1 MKNIILIRTMNI
13 PHDIVDEILSYGDVN
28 VTQKY
33 NNIVRQIN
41 YLSNEFNYQ
50 RKKNRTSIWYNK
62 SKHSIMYFI
71 NMKNRQKQAINNIKS
86 NIRTNPLTRAS
97 YQESYS
103 ENIVS
108 YIVRPRIIIS

>member
-50 RKKNRTSIWYNK
+50 RKKK
-62 SKHSIMYFI
+62 
-71 NMKNRQKQAINNIKS
+71 
-86 NIRTNPLTRAS
+86 
-97 YQESYS
+97 
-103 ENIVS
+103 
-108 YIVRPRIIIS
+108 